1 MSPFDASLLPRRF
14 LLIMTAAVLATAPLI
29 SGCAQP
35 VQPPG
40 SPFADTADLPPNV
53 SPGVTFPVTPTPIID
68 GPGYQILIDSIAVF
82 GPAYQPILPGGQF
95 PAGDRQSSS
104 ATVQVHLFGVGTA
117 GGWTRTLLVPMT
129 CTIDSDVRPYGAN
142 VQSFAN
148 GIFAMHGQIS
158 GDPDFNQ
165 LSFYAGANF
174 GLPGPGHTT
183 LTRLLPGGN
192 WNVDS
197 FFDMTFRIDFFGTS
211 FGVLHGQSGS
221 QIRTAHLQIGV
232 PAGATWNEQGDA
244 PDLIPGQQTTGTG
257 AITAIT
263 GALSSTT
270 DVDAYC
276 IQIDNPA
283 AFSASTVGGA
293 SFDTQLFLFDAGG
306 LGVTHDDDA
315 PAGGTQSRITGQ
327 YLPGPGTY
335 VLVVSAYN
343 RDPVNIFSLPIW
355 SNTPFNV
362 ERPPDGPG
370 APGPLDHWLNLA
382 DTNGAYTIQLTG
394 SGVCLAPIQ
403 PIPPGT
409 DAWAVDLPPQIQ
421 FGGPEMPPIPADFFY
436 PGSQPFT
443 GVVTFGGKPLSPG
456 AGDADTLVQR
466 LNFLDLPGPGSVATI
481 PIEIVGL
488 DLKSADPIV
497 VGGVEWNIEVVLGQP
512 PAPPGTMTVTR
523 THAAG
528 GTFDSVLPVRP
539 QFIFTPVLGG
549 PDRVWEPGVTI
560 PFNSQGPTDWASTPL
575 PFAQPGGGPGF
586 FPIAPT
592 TLASPGTLMT
602 LEPALALPAPSNC
615 PPLDP
620 NHSNSINGGDVQGL
634 VAAYLAGPSHP
645 AFCAIDANA
654 NGIADVEDLQI
665 AVSVLLAWPAVHEA
679 LGGWVNV
686 DAGCDYKHHPVTECD
701 PNARPPLRYRY
712 FLVRA
717 ADKDGNP
724 SSCPVKFRIY
734 NCDDV
739 PADKAVEVESGDR
752 ECAEV
757 PNNRKLEVWC
767 KTAET
772 GVCRI
777 SIKEVTSCP
786 PPP

>member
-1 MSPFDASLLPRRF
+1 MSPFCASQLRRRAF
-14 LLIMTAAVLATAPLI
+14 LIMTVAIIANAGLN

-35 VQPPG
+35 AQAPG
-40 SPFADTADLPPNV
+40 SPFADTIDQPPNV
-53 SPGVTFPVTPTPIID
+53 TPGVMFPLPPTPIID
-68 GPGYQILIDSIAVF
+68 GPGFQILIDNIAVL
-82 GPAYQPILPGGQF
+82 GPSYQPIQPGGQF
-95 PAGDRQSSS
+95 PGGDRQSST
-104 ATVQVHLFGVGTA
+104 ATAQVRLFGVGTA
-117 GGWTRTLLVPMT
+117 GGWTRTLFVPMT

-142 VQSFAN
+142 VQSFPN
-148 GIFAMHGQIS
+148 SIFAIHGQIS

-165 LSFYAGANF
+165 LSFYAGVNF

-197 FFDMTFRIDFFGTS
+197 FYDMTFRIDYFGTS

-221 QIRTAHLQIGV
+221 QTRTAHLQIGV
-232 PAGATWNEQGDA
+232 PAGGTWNEQGDA
-244 PDLIPGQQTTGTG
+244 PDLIPGQQTTGSG
-257 AITAIT
+257 AITAIA
-263 GALSSTT
+263 GALSSTI

-276 IQIDNPA
+276 IQIDSPA

-343 RDPVNIFSLPIW
+343 RDPVNPFSLPIW
-355 SNTPFNV
+355 NNTPFNV

-370 APGPLDHWLNLA
+370 APGPLDHWLSNA
-382 DTNGAYTIQLTG
+382 DTSGPYTIQLTG
-394 SGVCLAPIQ
+394 TGPCLAPIQ

-421 FGGPEMPPIPADFFY
+421 FGGLDMPPIPADFFY
-436 PGSQPFT
+436 PGSQPFF

-466 LNFLDLPGPGSVATI
+466 VNFLDLPNLGSIATV

-488 DLKSADPIV
+488 NLKSVDPIDIT
-497 VGGVEWNIEVVLGQP
+497 GIEWNVILSLTPP
-512 PAPPGTMTVTR
+512 PAPQGTMTATR
-523 THAAG
+523 THATG

-549 PDRVWEPGVTI
+549 LDRVWDPGVI
-560 PFNSQGPTDWASTPL
+560 IQFNSQGPTDWASTPP
-575 PFAQPGGGPGF
+575 PFAQPGGGPDF
-586 FPIAPT
+586 FPLGT
-592 TLASPGTLMT
+592 MNLASPGTQMS
-602 LEPALALPAPSNC
+602 LEPALALPPPSGC
-615 PPLDP
+615 PPLDA
-620 NHSNSINGGDVQGL
+620 NGSNSVNGGDVQVL

-645 AFCAIDANA
+645 RFCAIDANA
-654 NGIADVEDLQI
+654 NGVADAEDLQLAVAALLTWPI
-665 AVSVLLAWPAVHEA
+665 AADSPD
-679 LGGWVNV
+679 GWVNV
-686 DAGCDYKHHPVTECD
+686 SAECDYVHHPLTECD
-701 PNARPPLRYRY
+701 AHPSHPLKHRYI
-712 FLVRA
+712 LVRA
-717 ADKDGNP
+717 ADKNGNP
-724 SSCPVKFRIY
+724 SGCPVKFRIY
-734 NCDDV
+734 NCDDT
-739 PADKAVEVESGDR
+739 PADKAVEVEPGDR
-752 ECAEV
+752 ECADV
-757 PNNRKLEVWC
+757 TANRKLEVWC
-767 KTAET
+767 KPTDG

-777 SIKEVTSCP
+777 STKEITIGCP
-786 PPP
+786 